1 MGTMLRQKLQR
12 WLPTP
17 EKVRGNRWL
26 SWLGPL
32 LERRWLWRLD
42 RRSVSLGAAIGVFFG
57 FLVPVAQI
65 FLSAVVVLMLR
76 ANLPMAV
83 MSTLIS
89 NPFTYVPI
97 AVLAYRTGSTIL
109 GREPDEAK
117 AAELAREADGAQAD
131 PQGWAARVME
141 IGTPLFVGLATFA
154 VCGAAIAWTLVYLAW
169 TLAVR
174 WQRRRR
180 RGRAPSG

>member
-1 MGTMLRQKLQR
+1 MLRQKLQR

-26 SWLGPL
+26 RWLGPL

-42 RRSVSLGAAIGVFFG
+42 RRSVALGAAIGVFFG

-65 FLSAVVVLMLR
+65 FLAAIGVLLLR

-83 MSTLIS
+83 VSTLVS
-89 NPFTYVPI
+89 NPFTYAPI
-97 AVLAYRTGSTIL
+97 AVLAYRTGSAIL
-109 GREPDEAK
+109 GHELDEAR
-117 AAELAREADGAQAD
+117 AAAFEEEAGAAQAD
-131 PQGWAARVME
+131 PEGWAARVMD
-141 IGTPLFVGLATFA
+141 IGAPLFVGLATFA
-154 VCGAAIAWTLVYLAW
+154 VCGAAIAWALVYFSWA
-169 TLAVR
+169 LAVR

-180 RGRAPSG
+180 RGRAPNGSES